1 MTPTKALTRR
11 HFTDGTLALS
21 DAYISNGHWMAPK
34 ETFTNGGLICQTIDP
49 AIDQDTNTDIAQS
62 HLHTLLNLASS
73 TRIQVLSAE
82 SVTDVYHAAVDRVQ
96 KGRPLTHTWTI
107 TRWLLE
113 GQKKNT
119 TCRVLTSPGVDTP
132 RYLQQSYCDLLG
144 IGPGATLLTS
154 QDETFQTFYHAPT
167 KAVLM
172 GFEPK
177 DNIKSPFSPV
187 TQVAA

>member
-49 AIDQDTNTDIAQS
+49 ALDQDTNTDIAQS

-144 IGPGATLLTS
+144 IEPGATLLTS
-154 QDETFQTFYHAPT
+154 RDDTGKFYHAPT

-172 GFEPK
+172 GLEPT
-177 DNIKSPFSPV
+177 DNIQSPFSPV

>member
-11 HFTDGTLALS
+11 HFTSGTLALS

-49 AIDQDTNTDIAQS
+49 SLDQAKNIDVVTP

-73 TRIQVLSAE
+73 TRIQVFSADA
-82 SVTDVYHAAVDRVQ
+82 VTRVYHAAVDGVQ
-96 KGRPLTHTWTI
+96 ARTHTWTV

-144 IGPGATLLTS
+144 IEPGATLLTS
-154 QDETFQTFYHAPT
+154 RDDTGKFYHAPT

-172 GFEPK
+172 GLEPT
-177 DNIKSPFSPV
+177 DNIQSPFSPV

>member
-21 DAYISNGHWMAPK
+21 DAYISNGHWIAPK

-49 AIDQDTNTDIAQS
+49 ALDQATNTDIAQS

-82 SVTDVYHAAVDRVQ
+82 SVTRVYHAAVDGVQ
-96 KGRPLTHTWTI
+96 ARTHTWTV

-144 IGPGATLLTS
+144 IGPEATLVTPL
-154 QDETFQTFYHAPT
+154 DVPPQTFYHAPT